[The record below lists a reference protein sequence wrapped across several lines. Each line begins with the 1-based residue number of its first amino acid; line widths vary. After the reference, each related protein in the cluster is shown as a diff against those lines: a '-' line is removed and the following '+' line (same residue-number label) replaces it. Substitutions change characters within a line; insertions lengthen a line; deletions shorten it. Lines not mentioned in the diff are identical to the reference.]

1 MDLTNLN
8 EQQKKAVLLKDGPLL
23 ILAGAGSGKT
33 KVLTTKVAHLINEG
47 IDPKNILAITF
58 TNKAAKEM
66 KDRINN
72 MVGDISKSIQ
82 ISTFHSFGLVILR
95 ENYKVLGYEK
105 NFTIFDADDSINL
118 IKRILKELN
127 IDENAKTIKNIIS
140 SNKNELITPDLYE
153 NYVQTDFDEV
163 VLKVYQRY
171 QKKLKQSNCID
182 FDDLLILPILLF
194 RQNPFI
200 LQKYQERFKY
210 VLIDEYQDTNEAQYI
225 LVKMISAKYKNI
237 CVVGD
242 DSQSIY
248 SWRGSNYKNILNF
261 EKDYPGCNVILLEQ
275 NYRSTKKI
283 IEASNDLIKNNTI
296 RKDKNLWT
304 DNEEGENIH
313 YFKAMN
319 ELDEAHY
326 VSSKI
331 NELLNE
337 GQHLSQIA
345 ILYRTNA
352 QSQNFEKEL
361 LLSNIPYKIVG
372 SFYFYNRKEI
382 KDILAYLKLIYNPND
397 DSSLIRII
405 NVPKRKIGKVTIDNL
420 QIKANEQNKSI
431 FEVIES
437 GKELEFKKMIEHFI
451 SQKDDLTLTEL
462 VDLILDKTGLKEEIE
477 KSSEAEAE
485 VRLENILEFKTI
497 TSQFEEKYGIISL
510 EEFLAEVSLVTDIEE
525 YRNNSEAVTL
535 MTIHLAKG
543 LEFDNVFIVGLEEGL
558 FPHFNAVTTTEIE
571 EERRLF
577 YVALTRAKKRLFLV
591 NTERRTLYG
600 ITKNNPVSR
609 FIKEL
614 NLVDNQ
620 KQTKIEDVVDN
631 TAEYNIGDH
640 VIFDAYGEGVVVGI
654 KDRILTVA
662 FKSPYGIKTLIK
674 GHKKIRKV

>member
-1 MDLTNLN
+1 M
-8 EQQKKAVLLKDGPLL
+8 
-23 ILAGAGSGKT
+23 
-33 KVLTTKVAHLINEG
+33 
-47 IDPKNILAITF
+47 
-58 TNKAAKEM
+58 
-66 KDRINN
+66 
-72 MVGDISKSIQ
+72 
-82 ISTFHSFGLVILR
+82 
-95 ENYKVLGYEK
+95 
-105 NFTIFDADDSINL
+105 
-118 IKRILKELN
+118 
-127 IDENAKTIKNIIS
+127 
-140 SNKNELITPDLYE
+140 
-153 NYVQTDFDEV
+153 
-163 VLKVYQRY
+163 
-171 QKKLKQSNCID
+171 
-182 FDDLLILPILLF
+182 ILPILLF

-437 GKELEFKKMIEHFI
+437 GKELEFKKMIEYFI

>member
-1 MDLTNLN
+1 MFSHYQL
-8 EQQKKAVLLKDGPLL
+8 LL
-23 ILAGAGSGKT
+23 ILT